1 MTQTSLL
8 RPSAPSRRPAAV
20 PPAGP
25 TTYRHG
31 RPVRRRR
38 APGVLGLVLS
48 AVLAGWLAA
57 HTEVLDVSGL
67 LGDAPVAAAE
77 GAVSVVVLDGS
88 GAELTAS
95 GAGDVYW
102 TASLAKLFVVQQLLE
117 RDEAGTVS
125 LDDGDLVRM
134 QGAVERSDDEAMNS
148 LWSEFGGAQL
158 VTAAAQQFGLEDTA
172 APERAGQWGET
183 TTTAADYATFL
194 ASLDE
199 HLSAADMTTLTTW
212 MQSTTPDAA
221 DGFDQSFGL
230 LSAQA
235 DTHGAVAA
243 KQGWMCCLD
252 GSRQLHSTGVLTD
265 GRVVVLLG
273 EFPDSTS
280 WAEARTAL
288 TDTAEQ
294 VVEGP

>member
-8 RPSAPSRRPAAV
+8 RPSAPSRRPAVV

-25 TTYRHG
+25 TTHRHG

-38 APGVLGLVLS
+38 TPGMLGLVLS

-57 HTEVLDVSGL
+57 HTNVMDVSGL
-67 LGDAPVAAAE
+67 LGDGPVAVAQ
-77 GAVSVVVLDGS
+77 GTVSVVVLDGS

-95 GAGDVYW
+95 GASDVHW
-102 TASLAKLFVVQQLLE
+102 TASLAKLFVVQQLLA

-125 LDDGDLVRM
+125 LDDGDLARM
-134 QGAVERSDDEAMNS
+134 RRAVELSDDEAMNA
-148 LWSEFGGAQL
+148 LWVEFGGAQL
-158 VTAAAQQFGLEDTA
+158 VTAAAAQFGLEDTA

-194 ASLDE
+194 AHLGA
-199 HLSAADMTTLTTW
+199 HLSPADTTTLTTW
-212 MQSTTPDAA
+212 MRSTTPDAA

-243 KQGWMCCLD
+243 KQGWMCCLE
-252 GSRQLHSTGVLTD
+252 GRRELHSTGVLTD

-273 EFPDSTS
+273 EFPEGTT
-280 WAEARTAL
+280 WAQAQQAL